1 MTPKEKLKE
10 IDNYVA
16 SVYQNLG
23 DPMVYVLREA
33 DYQWLIARV
42 EQLEKLLEGQLN
54 YLHFSADD
62 RRYQV
67 YIDAIND
74 ALATGPKSE

>member
-1 MTPKEKLKE
+1 MTPQEKLQECKLVLST
-10 IDNYVA
+10 IDKAGLLTSTSN
-16 SVYQNLG
+16 Q
-23 DPMVYVLREA
+23 LR
-33 DYQWLIARV
+33 WLIARV

-67 YIDAIND
+67 YIEAIND
-74 ALATGPKSE
+74 ALATGPKPE